1 MSADAVRRA
10 LYPLLGIAV
19 ILLVW
24 QGYTRLLGVSRIVLP
39 SPSDILMASIERYDL
54 LLRETWP
61 TVLESVAGFAL
72 AVAIGIPLAV
82 VVASSRALSLMLY
95 PILVATQSVP
105 KVAIAPIILVWFGL
119 GIESKLALAFL
130 VAFFPIV
137 VDTATGLQATPPG
150 LIELARALRA
160 SRLQV
165 FAKVR
170 FPAALPFIFS
180 GAKVAVTLAVI
191 GAVIGEFVGSVS
203 GLGNLLLTA
212 NSQLESALA
221 WAALV
226 WLSVVGILLFAAV
239 ALAQRLLMPWATA
252 GHG

>member
-1 MSADAVRRA
+1 MSAGAVRRA

-95 PILVATQSVP
+95 PVLVAT
-105 KVAIAPIILVWFGL
+105 
-119 GIESKLALAFL
+119 
-130 VAFFPIV
+130 
-137 VDTATGLQATPPG
+137 
-150 LIELARALRA
+150 
-160 SRLQV
+160 
-165 FAKVR
+165 
-170 FPAALPFIFS
+170 
-180 GAKVAVTLAVI
+180 
-191 GAVIGEFVGSVS
+191 
-203 GLGNLLLTA
+203 
-212 NSQLESALA
+212 
-221 WAALV
+221 
-226 WLSVVGILLFAAV
+226 
-239 ALAQRLLMPWATA
+239 
-252 GHG
+252 

>member
-1 MSADAVRRA
+1 MNRRA
-10 LYPLLGIAV
+10 LERVIYPLTGVAV
-19 ILLVW
+19 ILALW
-24 QGYTRLLGVSRIVLP
+24 QGYTWMFGISRIVLP
-39 SPSDILMASIERYDL
+39 SPADILLASIARYDL

-61 TVLESVAGFAL
+61 TFLESVYGFGL

-82 VVASSRALSLMLY
+82 GVANSRVLNLTLY

-119 GIESKLALAFL
+119 GIESKLAIAFL

-137 VDTATGLQATPPG
+137 VDTATGLHATPPG
-150 LIELARALRA
+150 LLELARALRA
-160 SRLQV
+160 SPLQV
-165 FAKVR
+165 FAKVQ

-191 GAVIGEFVGSVS
+191 GAVIGEFVGSVG

-212 NSQLESALA
+212 NSQLDSALA

-226 WLSVVGILLFAAV
+226 WLSILGILLFAAV
-239 ALAQRLLMPWATA
+239 ALAQRLLMPWERA